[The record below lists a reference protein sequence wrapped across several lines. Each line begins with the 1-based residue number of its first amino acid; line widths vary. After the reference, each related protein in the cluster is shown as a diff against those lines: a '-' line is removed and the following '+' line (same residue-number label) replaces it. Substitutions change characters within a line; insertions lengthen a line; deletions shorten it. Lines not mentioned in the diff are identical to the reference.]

1 MRRAKRSK
9 RKAKAATPRATA
21 APSRIGRLTRAAEV
35 RLFDRAARRELG
47 MSGRE
52 FLRKWRAGE
61 FKNADADPAVR
72 HIAMLAPVG
81 C

>member
-1 MRRAKRSK
+1 MKRAKRSK
-9 RKAKAATPRATA
+9 RKAKAATPRAAA
-21 APSRIGRLTRAAEV
+21 APSRIGRLTRVAEV
-35 RLFDRAARRELG
+35 RLFDRAA
-47 MSGRE
+47 RE

-72 HIAMLAPVG
+72 HVAMLAPVG